1 MVSRRQFVAAASA
14 VAAGGCLSD
23 VPLVSR
29 SRPCESGDIGSVEGE
44 WPTLGGNA
52 GRTGHT
58 QDAGPG
64 ANAESGWCASVSS
77 GQQWTAFPVV
87 ADGLV
92 YACSGAESGAESWRD
107 RLRALDAAT
116 GEEQW
121 NARTAGRIV
130 DAPTIADGTVL
141 LGAGTKAETGV
152 VQAFDARSGTERWRT
167 EFEAE
172 IGGAPTVSGGVA
184 FVTDRNSA
192 VHALSVEDGTRRW
205 KRRVGVDE
213 TTESEFGENESG
225 GNGADENGS
234 GGNETTED
242 EGIPTFDV
250 NFGWP
255 VSVAGDGVYVA
266 RSVMFGGGVPALY
279 ALDPD
284 SGSVRW
290 EELTFLEGMVAA
302 TDDAVFGNFA
312 QQLTTISTNG
322 QSRWNT
328 KTDDVQITPPAT
340 DGSTVYVGG
349 KRLSALDAGD
359 GTELWTVET
368 NVEDAPQPVIAAEAV
383 YAFDGDDRLAV
394 VGLDGTVLGHVSG
407 PIEVP
412 FAVAGNALF
421 AITGLRR
428 LEAFVPGGNG

>member
-1 MVSRRQFVAAASA
+1 MASRRQFVVAASA

-29 SRPCESGDIGSVEGE
+29 SRPCESGNIESVEGE

-58 QDAGPG
+58 RDAGPG
-64 ANAESGWCASVSS
+64 ANAESGWCASVPSD
-77 GQQWTAFPVV
+77 QQWTAFPVV

-92 YACSGAESGAESWRD
+92 YACSGTESGAESWRD

-121 NARTAGRIV
+121 NARTAGRV
-130 DAPTIADGTVL
+130 VEAPTVADGTVL
-141 LGAGTKAETGV
+141 LGVGTKAETGA
-152 VQAFDARSGTERWRT
+152 VQAFDARTGTERWRT

-172 IGGAPTVSGGVA
+172 IGGTPTVSGGVA
-184 FVTDRNSA
+184 FVTDRSSA
-192 VHALSVEDGTRRW
+192 VHALSVEDGARRW

-213 TTESEFGENESG
+213 TTESEFGGNESG
-225 GNGADENGS
+225 GNEVDGNGS
-234 GGNETTED
+234 SGSETTED

-255 VSVAGDGVYVA
+255 VSVAGDRVYVA
-266 RSVMFGGGVPALY
+266 RSVMFGGGFPALY

-312 QQLTTISTNG
+312 RQLAAIATNG
-322 QSRWNT
+322 QSRWST
-328 KTDDVQITPPAT
+328 KTDGVQATPPAT

-349 KRLSALDAGD
+349 KRLSALDAGS
-359 GTELWTVET
+359 GSERWTVGT
-368 NVEDAPQPVIAAEAV
+368 NVEDAPQPVIAANAV

-394 VGLDGTVLGHVSG
+394 VGPDGTVRGRISG
-407 PIEVP
+407 PVEVP
-412 FAVAGNALF
+412 FAVAGSALF

-428 LEAFVPGGNG
+428 LEAFVPGGSG

>member
-1 MVSRRQFVAAASA
+1 MASRRQFVAAASA

-23 VPLVSR
+23 FPLVSR
-29 SRPCESGDIGSVEGE
+29 SRPCESGDIGSVDGE
-44 WPTLGGNA
+44 WPTLGGNP

-58 QDAGPG
+58 KDAGPG

-77 GQQWTAFPVV
+77 DQQWTAFPVV

-107 RLRALDAAT
+107 HLHALDAAT

-130 DAPTIADGTVL
+130 EAPTVADGTVL
-141 LGAGTKAETGV
+141 IGVGTEAETGA
-152 VQAFDARSGTERWRT
+152 VQAFDARTGTERWRT

-172 IGGAPTVSGGVA
+172 IGGTPTVSKGVA

-192 VHALSVEDGTRRW
+192 VHALSAEDGTRRW
-205 KRRVGVDE
+205 TRRVGVDD
-213 TTESEFGENESG
+213 TTGNGFGENESG
-225 GNGADENGS
+225 GNESDENES
-234 GGNETTED
+234 RESETTED
-242 EGIPTFDV
+242 EGIPTFNV

-255 VSVAGDGVYVA
+255 ASVAGDRVYVA
-266 RSVMFGGGVPALY
+266 RSVMFGGGIPALY
-279 ALDPD
+279 ALDAD
-284 SGSVRW
+284 SGFVRW
-290 EELTFLEGMVAA
+290 ETLTFLEGMVAA

-312 QQLTTISTNG
+312 QQLTAITTNG
-322 QSRWNT
+322 QSSWST
-328 KTDDVQITPPAT
+328 KTDDVQTTPPAT

-349 KRLSALDAGD
+349 KRLSALDASG
-359 GTELWTVET
+359 GAERWTVEM
-368 NVEDAPQPVIAAEAV
+368 NVEDAPQPVIAANAV

-394 VGLDGTVLGHVSG
+394 VGPDGTVRGHISG

-428 LEAFVPGGNG
+428 LEAFVPGEGG